1 LYNPIL
7 FDLDGTLTDP
17 KLGITRSVAYALRHF
32 GIETENPDSL
42 TKFIGPP
49 LRDSFRQF
57 CGFSDEQAETAVAKY
72 REYFAET
79 GIFENTPYDGM
90 PELLQKLRSAGKTLA
105 IATSKPRVYAERIAE
120 RFGFAGFFDFI
131 AGSELDGGRSEKNEL
146 ITYALESLGVRDRRG
161 AVMIGDREFDMRGAA
176 KLGIDGIGVLWGYGS
191 EDELLAAGA
200 ARVVRDFAELE
211 KALL

>member
-32 GIETENPDSL
+32 GIEVADCDSL
-42 TKFIGPP
+42 VNFIGPP

-57 CGFSDEQAETAVAKY
+57 YGFSDEQAETAVAKY
-72 REYFAET
+72 REYFSET

-90 PELLQKLRSAGKTLA
+90 PELLQKLKGAGRTLA
-105 IATSKPRVYAERIAE
+105 IATSKPWVYAEKIAE
-120 RFGFAGFFDFI
+120 RFGFAEYFDFI
-131 AGSELDGGRSEKNEL
+131 AGAELDGARSEKSEL
-146 ITYALESLGVRDRRG
+146 ISYALERLGVSDKRG

-176 KLGIDGIGVLWGYGS
+176 QLGIDGIGILWGYGTR
-191 EDELLAAGA
+191 DELLAAGA
-200 ARVVRDFAELE
+200 TRVTGSFAELE
-211 KALL
+211 TLL